1 MSKIASRYTVALLE
15 LAIDEARVP
24 FYRDQIALIHNT
36 INKCPSL
43 MVFLNHFLISKEE
56 KKALIEEIFADHDN
70 ESVIKFLYVII
81 DHDRCN
87 ILDTIIDDFLK
98 QSNAY
103 LGILTGYVY
112 SAYQLDE
119 KQLKEIE
126 DAVSI
131 RLEKKVILENFVDQG
146 LISGVKIVV
155 DDNVIDG
162 TLKNKISLLKNSLLS
177 RGG

>member
-15 LAIDEARVP
+15 LAIDEERVL
-24 FYRDQIALIHNT
+24 FYRDQIALIHDT
-36 INKCPSL
+36 INKCPRL
-43 MVFLNHFLISKEE
+43 MAFLNHFMISKEE
-56 KKALIEEIFADHDN
+56 KKALIKKIFSDQDN

-81 DHDRCN
+81 DQDRCN

-103 LGILTGYVY
+103 MGILTGYVY

-131 RLEKKVILENFVDQG
+131 RLDKKVLLENFIDQE

-162 TLKNKISLLKNSLLS
+162 SLKNKISLLRNSLLS